1 MKKNIVIMTLSA
13 LLLGMLS
20 SCTLNLSAI
29 NGADQRFDAT
39 VTIIPVVE
47 DSKK

>member
-1 MKKNIVIMTLSA
+1 MRKNIVIMTSA
-13 LLLGMLS
+13 LLLGLLS
-20 SCTLNLSAI
+20 SCTMTLSAV

-39 VTIIPVVE
+39 VTIIEVE

>member
-1 MKKNIVIMTLSA
+1 MRKNIIIMTSA

-20 SCTLNLSAI
+20 SCTMTLSAV
-29 NGADQRFDAT
+29 NGADQKFDAT

>member
-1 MKKNIVIMTLSA
+1 MKKNIVIMTSA

-20 SCTLNLSAI
+20 SCTMTLSAV
-29 NGADQRFDAT
+29 NGADQKFDAT
-39 VTIIPVVE
+39 VTIIPVEE

>member
-1 MKKNIVIMTLSA
+1 MKKNIVIMTSA

-20 SCTLNLSAI
+20 SCTMSLSAI

-39 VTIIPVVE
+39 VTIIPVEE

>member
-1 MKKNIVIMTLSA
+1 MKKTIIIMTSA

-20 SCTLNLSAI
+20 SCTMTLSAV

-39 VTIIPVVE
+39 VTIIEVEE

>member
-1 MKKNIVIMTLSA
+1 MKKNFIIMTSA

-20 SCTLNLSAI
+20 SCTLSLSAR
-29 NGADQRFDAT
+29 NGSDQQFDAT
-39 VTIIPVVE
+39 VTIIPVEE

>member
-1 MKKNIVIMTLSA
+1 MKKNIVIMTSA

-20 SCTLNLSAI
+20 SCTMSLSAI

-39 VTIIPVVE
+39 VTIIEVE

>member
-1 MKKNIVIMTLSA
+1 MKKNIVIMVSA
-13 LLLGMLS
+13 LLVGMLS
-20 SCTLNLSAI
+20 SCTLNLSAV
-29 NGADQRFDAT
+29 NGADQRFNAT

>member
-1 MKKNIVIMTLSA
+1 MKKNIIIMASA

-20 SCTLNLSAI
+20 SCTMSLSAV

-39 VTIIPVVE
+39 VTIIEVEE

>member
-1 MKKNIVIMTLSA
+1 MRKNIVIMTST
-13 LLLGMLS
+13 LLLGLLS
-20 SCTLNLSAI
+20 SCTMTLSAV

-39 VTIIPVVE
+39 VTIIEVEE

>member
-1 MKKNIVIMTLSA
+1 MKKNIVIMTSA

-20 SCTLNLSAI
+20 SCTMNLSAI

-39 VTIIPVVE
+39 VTIIPVE
-47 DSKK
+47 ESKK

>member
-1 MKKNIVIMTLSA
+1 MKKNIVIMTSA
-13 LLLGMLS
+13 LLLGLLS
-20 SCTLNLSAI
+20 SCTMTLSAV

-39 VTIIPVVE
+39 VTIIEVE

>member
-1 MKKNIVIMTLSA
+1 MKKNIVIMTSA

-20 SCTLNLSAI
+20 SCTMTLSAV

-39 VTIIPVVE
+39 VTIIEVEE